1 MPIRWRLTLF
11 IALVI
16 GAILLLLGI
25 ALYYMN
31 RSALLANIEDTVRS
45 RATTAARALESGKGL
60 GNAYVEQLTLD
71 GVVVIIRTDSGRIL
85 RTVNLPEEGDI
96 ADVVWREAIDSEE
109 PASGEADIS
118 DDPYHVY
125 AVPVDPPNS
134 PARVVEAGKA
144 YESAEEALEV
154 FGTVLVAG
162 IGAAFILS
170 IGGAYFLARAALRP
184 VDAVTSAARQMGEGD
199 LSKRLPVTNPKDEV
213 GRLTITIND
222 LLSRLESALARREEA
237 LERQRRFTAEAS
249 HELRTPLTSIG
260 GHARML
266 DEWALEKDQQRA
278 KLSVEAIRRE
288 AKRMGDLVESLLA
301 LTRGDEG
308 APPEVKSHDLA
319 AVAEEAVQTAK
330 VGGNGKVSVEYARPE
345 REVVATFDR
354 NGILQLAGILL
365 DNAVKYTP
373 EGGKVMVRVREGDG
387 QVELEVSDTGVGI
400 TDAHLP
406 LIFER
411 FYRADP
417 SRTTG
422 GAGLGLSIARQIAEA
437 HGGTIEV
444 SSKPGE
450 GSTFTLLLP
459 KKTPGPSE
467 PSF

>member
-1 MPIRWRLTLF
+1 LPIRWRLTLF

-25 ALYYMN
+25 ALYFMN
-31 RSALLANIEDTVRS
+31 KSALLANIEDTARS

-60 GNAYVEQLTLD
+60 SNAYVEQLALD
-71 GVVVIIRTDSGRIL
+71 GVIMIIRTDSGRIL
-85 RTVNLPEEGDI
+85 RTENLPEEGDI
-96 ADVVWREAIDSEE
+96 ADVVWREAVSSEE
-109 PASGEADIS
+109 PASGVTNIS
-118 DDPYHVY
+118 DDPYYVR
-125 AVPVDPPNS
+125 AVPVDPPS
-134 PARVVEAGKA
+134 GPVRVVEAGKS
-144 YESAEEALEV
+144 YEPAEEALEV

-170 IGGAYFLARAALRP
+170 IAGAYFLARAALRP
-184 VDAVTSAARQMGEGD
+184 VDAVTSAAREMGEGD

-213 GRLTITIND
+213 GRLTITING

-237 LERQRRFTAEAS
+237 LEHQRRFTAEAS

-266 DEWALEKDQQRA
+266 DEWALEKDPQRA
-278 KLSVEAIRRE
+278 KQSVGAIRRE
-288 AKRMGDLVESLLA
+288 AKRMADLVESLLA

-308 APPEVKSHDLA
+308 AQPEVGRHDLA
-319 AVAEEAVQTAK
+319 AVAEEAVQTAR
-330 VGGNGKVSVEYARPE
+330 VAGNGKVSVEYARPE
-345 REVVATFDR
+345 RGAVANFDR
-354 NGILQLAGILL
+354 NGVLQLAGILV

-387 QVELEVSDTGVGI
+387 QVELEVSDTGIGI
-400 TDAHLP
+400 PDAQLP

-411 FYRADP
+411 FYRGDP
-417 SRTTG
+417 SRTTS

-450 GSTFTLLLP
+450 GSTFKLLLP
-459 KKTPGPSE
+459 KTQRN
-467 PSF
+467 